1 MGYEKVSTV
10 CSLGNVQTS
19 LCINILDRDL
29 IQINMGTG
37 CMKFKEYSQIDN
49 IDPNINK
56 INRVPKKIKKS
67 QVYDENALS
76 RDISKKLKSSL
87 NNRESSAYVEAAS
100 GEILRDAVKTQEDRQ
115 KIVSALNNHFIFTS
129 LTDEDKEMVAE
140 AMELYQFPPESIVFM
155 QDMPSKSY
163 YVVRTGILEVIVNG
177 KRVNKIHPGE
187 GFGEL
192 ALLHDNPRSAT
203 LKCLEFTTLWGV
215 ERQHFRKVIEE
226 MNTKIY
232 EQNRE
237 FLEKVALLSSLTSL
251 QKDSLAASL
260 VSYKYYSGQKII
272 TEGET
277 GNQLFI
283 VKEGVVS
290 VQKGTQ
296 EVAKYHAGGYF
307 GEMALLNNAP
317 RSATCVAVEG
327 PVKCMCLSRET
338 LQRTLKDKLQYII
351 EKNTIM
357 EAINKSE
364 TLSQLNKEQKEKI
377 FGDIHERNYKGGDVV
392 IPMGSLKKSKIYII
406 ISGRLQFARTS
417 LSFADKGTCV
427 GDEYIT
433 KSHEED
439 SKYEDDL
446 IASNDMKVG
455 EMTKYQFDLSI
466 GGRYEEVVKEN
477 AATNILKKVS
487 LFTSLD
493 THKMKKLFEIIRIE
507 KYTDSKIILSEG
519 LPSAS
524 IYVVKRGKV
533 DVFKAGT
540 IIKTITKH
548 DYFGE
553 RGILNNS
560 FSQYTY
566 VASGNLTL
574 WVISN
579 MEFAN
584 LINDKMTEQLNLR
597 IKYEDETS
605 TLQDLTVLKKIGKGM
620 FAKVYLVRT
629 RNNDFYALKAVSRR
643 KINKFAINEQLI
655 VIFN

>member
-1 MGYEKVSTV
+1 
-10 CSLGNVQTS
+10 
-19 LCINILDRDL
+19 
-29 IQINMGTG
+29 MGTG